1 MIEKLDLFRIFN
13 EVAEQQSITK
23 AAKNLFVS
31 QPAVSQ
37 AIAQLEQELG
47 VTLFIRTSKGVN
59 LTSEGKVLFSY
70 VNKGINQ
77 IKIGEQKLLEA
88 KKLKSGTLTIGV
100 GDTILRYLLLD
111 TLLSYK
117 QLYPNIQLRIVNR
130 TSHDLVKLV
139 ELGEIE
145 LAICNLPISDSN
157 LKIKKIKEIQ
167 DILVAGEKFGNIIKG
182 ATKLRDALEYPL
194 IMLDSRSNTR
204 KYVENFLFSKEI
216 IITPQIEL
224 GSHDLVLEF
233 VKNGFGVAF
242 VVREFSNEYLMKKEI
257 VEISTDITIPKRSIG
272 VCYIDENVISS
283 AGNEFLKILVD
294 KVQ

>member
-1 MIEKLDLFRIFN
+1 
-13 EVAEQQSITK
+13 
-23 AAKNLFVS
+23 
-31 QPAVSQ
+31 
-37 AIAQLEQELG
+37 
-47 VTLFIRTSKGVN
+47 
-59 LTSEGKVLFSY
+59 LTSEGKALFY
-70 VNKGINQ
+70 HVNKGINQ

-100 GDTILRYLLLD
+100 GDTILRYLLVD
-111 TLLSYK
+111 TLLFYK
-117 QLYPNIQLRIVNR
+117 QIYPNIQLRIINR
-130 TSHDLVKLV
+130 TSQDLVKLV

-157 LKIKKIKEIQ
+157 LKIKKIKEVH
-167 DILVAGEKFGNIIKG
+167 DILVIGEKYDKIIKN
-182 ATKLRDALEYPL
+182 AITLRDALEYPL